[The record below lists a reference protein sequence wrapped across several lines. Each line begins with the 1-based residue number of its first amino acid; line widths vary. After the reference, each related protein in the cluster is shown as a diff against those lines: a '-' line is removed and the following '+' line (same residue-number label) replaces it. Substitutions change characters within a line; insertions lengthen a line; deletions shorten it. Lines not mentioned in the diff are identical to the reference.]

1 MKDRVYSDAL
11 DKKKHAHRSYSY
23 ALENCLHEY
32 IKSSM
37 KQCQIADLNLLNQ
50 ESRLRVNNKHDL
62 IDLSVW

>member
-37 KQCQIADLNLLNQ
+37 KQCQIADLNL
-50 ESRLRVNNKHDL
+50 SL
-62 IDLSVW
+62 IHI